1 MNPPMAKYN
10 ILIEQDEDGWY
21 VAEVA
26 ELPGCYTQ
34 AKTKQ
39 ELLKRIKEAIR
50 GHLAALKEARED
62 IPKSKFVEMTAIEV

>member
-1 MNPPMAKYN
+1 MAKFN

-34 AKTKQ
+34 AKTKN
-39 ELLKRIKEAIR
+39 ELLIRIKEAIK
-50 GHLAALKEARED
+50 GYLFVAKESGEE
-62 IPKSKFVEMTAIEV
+62 INKQKFIGLTAIEV